1 MRASSRAQWCLLLV
15 VGVVF
20 TLAVG
25 GTSQAR
31 AGSVLV
37 VATNTTLTAEYA
49 GQILVVGTGVSLDCA
64 GNRVTGAGEPV
75 GINVV
80 ASGVTV
86 MNCQV
91 QGFAVGIMTS
101 ADASRVLGNVVTDN
115 DQGIR
120 LAGGSGA
127 TVSGNRANRNRS
139 WGIIAAQAATGAT
152 ISDNS
157 ASSNGLIGIAL
168 NTVSG
173 IVVTGNSANHNG
185 GTGVD
190 SLGSSSNQIRDNVAV
205 NNGTTGFE
213 FGSASNNTV
222 SGNVANNNG
231 TPGNGTGFNFNN
243 SPGNTVSDN
252 IAIHNGGVGF
262 FVFFGSEL
270 NLFTLNRA
278 CANFYVDA
286 ADISTGAGN
295 SWTNNEFCTGEVV

>member
-1 MRASSRAQWCLLLV
+1 MA
-15 VGVVF
+15 VGVIF

-25 GTSQAR
+25 GTSQAG
-31 AGSVLV
+31 AASALV
-37 VATNTTLTAEYA
+37 VTTNTTLNAEYA
-49 GQILVVGTGVSLDCA
+49 GQIVVVGTDVTLDCA
-64 GNRVTGAGEPV
+64 GHRVAGAGELV
-75 GINVV
+75 GINIV

-86 MNCQV
+86 TNCQV
-91 QGFAVGIMTS
+91 QGFEVGIQTS
-101 ADASRVLGNVVTDN
+101 ADATRVLGNIVTDN

-120 LAGGSGA
+120 LAGESNG

-173 IVVTGNSANHNG
+173 ILVTGNSANHNG

-190 SLGSSSNQIRDNVAV
+190 SLWSSYNQIRDNVAV
-205 NNGTTGFE
+205 DNGTTGFE

-231 TPGNGTGFNFNN
+231 MPGNGTGFSFNN
-243 SPGNTVSDN
+243 SSGNTVSDN
-252 IAIHNGGVGF
+252 IAVHNGGVGF
-262 FVFFGSEL
+262 FAFFGSEL

-286 ADISTGAGN
+286 ADISTGAAN
-295 SWTNNEFCTGEVV
+295 SWTDNEFCTGEVV